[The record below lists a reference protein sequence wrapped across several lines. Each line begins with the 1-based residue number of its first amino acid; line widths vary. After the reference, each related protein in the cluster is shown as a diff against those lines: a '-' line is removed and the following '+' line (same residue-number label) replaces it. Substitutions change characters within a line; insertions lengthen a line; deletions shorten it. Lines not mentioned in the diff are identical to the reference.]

1 MSDPFTEKY
10 YNPRTGN
17 VSSGA
22 AAREGRIKTLGGV
35 GQIISDTV
43 IKTLIANADKSPAA
57 KKASK

>member
-1 MSDPFTEKY
+1 MSDPFTAKY
-10 YNPRTGN
+10 HNPRTGN
-17 VSSGA
+17 ESSGA

-43 IKTLIANADKSPAA
+43 IKTLIANADQSTAA